1 MIRSRNNAA
10 ATILWRSKRRAPKW
24 KKCPAP
30 PPSNS
35 ARRAYGA
42 MPLIVL
48 TRTDYETG
56 MPPEFTDEDKQAMR
70 LVWESMHAEMAAL
83 SNKSQQRFVAG
94 AGHYIQRDAP
104 DAVIQAVAD
113 VVAAARDM
121 AR

>member
-1 MIRSRNNAA
+1 
-10 ATILWRSKRRAPKW
+10 
-24 KKCPAP
+24 
-30 PPSNS
+30 
-35 ARRAYGA
+35 

-56 MPPEFTDEDKQAMR
+56 MPPEFTAEDKQAMR